1 MIELNMFVCVLT
13 HVYLEKSVMR
23 LVPIKMIMFSFTQ
36 KREINIK
43 EITVMKRMK
52 RCLKKLLLNVS
63 KARSV

>member
-43 EITVMKRMK
+43 EITVMKR
-52 RCLKKLLLNVS
+52 CLKKPLLNVIE
-63 KARSV
+63 ARSV